1 MGRSVKM
8 RMEYQVALMKSD
20 GSETYDSTALL
31 AASNLEAVE
40 KAKRWIASVGCIAE
54 DARLQI
60 NLNGMGI
67 MSLRPG
73 EF

>member
-1 MGRSVKM
+1 MNT
-8 RMEYQVALMKSD
+8 RMEYQVALFKGD
-20 GSETYDSTALL
+20 GTEAYESIALL
-31 AASNLEAVE
+31 AADNLEAVE

-54 DARLQI
+54 DAWLQI

-67 MSLRPG
+67 ISLRPG

>member
-1 MGRSVKM
+1 MNRY
-8 RMEYQVALMKSD
+8 MEYQVALLNGD
-20 GSETYDSTALL
+20 CTETYDSTALL
-31 AASNLEAVE
+31 AANNLEAVD
-40 KAKRWIASVGCIAE
+40 KAKRWIVSVCYIAE

>member
-1 MGRSVKM
+1 
-8 RMEYQVALMKSD
+8 MEYQVALLSGD
-20 GSETYDSTALL
+20 GTETYDSTALL
-31 AASNLEAVE
+31 AANNIEAMD
-40 KAKRWIASVGCIAE
+40 KAKRWIASVDCVAE
-54 DARLQI
+54 GAWLQI

>member
-1 MGRSVKM
+1 M
-8 RMEYQVALMKSD
+8 RMEYQVALMKGD

-31 AASNLEAVE
+31 AASNLEAVD
-40 KAKRWIASVGCIAE
+40 KAKRWIASVGSIAE
-54 DARLQI
+54 DAWLQI

>member
-1 MGRSVKM
+1 MIK
-8 RMEYQVALMKSD
+8 RMEYEVALLKGD
-20 GSETYDSTALL
+20 GAETYESMTLL
-31 AASNLEAVE
+31 AADNLEAVE
-40 KAKRWIASVGCIAE
+40 KARRWIASIGYIAA

>member
-1 MGRSVKM
+1 MNTPMK
-8 RMEYQVALMKSD
+8 YQIALLKSD
-20 GSETYDSTALL
+20 GTEAYCSTALI
-31 AASNLEAVE
+31 ASDNFEALE
-40 KAKRWIASVGCIAE
+40 KAKHWITSVGCIAE